1 MLFTTI
7 ITKNAQ
13 NIGQKTKQFNVLL
26 VQGKA
31 KSNKSKEKNIRD
43 HPYHF
48 LKNLI
53 DIDIALESIKIDQ
66 DKNFIKTSS
75 LTRMD
80 RNIIQRRTIAC
91 CFHRIN
97 RYDDQDDD

>member
-13 NIGQKTKQFNVLL
+13 NIGKKKKKFNVLL
-26 VQGKA
+26 VHGKA
-31 KSNKSKEKNIRD
+31 KSNKSKEKNIKD

-53 DIDIALESIKIDQ
+53 DIDIVLENIKIDQ
-66 DKNFIKTSS
+66 YKKFIKTSS

-80 RNIIQRRTIAC
+80 RNIIQLLHVVFIE
-91 CFHRIN
+91 
-97 RYDDQDDD
+97 